1 MFERW
6 MAKFSQDIAVDLGT
20 SHTRVAVKDRGIVI
34 HEPSLVTINTRSQAI
49 VAVGTS
55 ARDMLGKTPAHLQ
68 VIRPMLKGVISD
80 FEITEKMLRYFIDR
94 VHADV
99 PTPLPRPRM
108 VMTVPLETT
117 EVERKAVEDAALSAG
132 ARKVTLVESPIA
144 AAIGAGLPVM
154 ESVGSMIVD
163 IGGGMTQIAV
173 VSLGGVVT
181 SRTLSVAGEEM
192 TRNIT
197 QYVRDVYS
205 LLIGEK
211 VAEEVK
217 WRLGSTM
224 DTGTPYEME
233 VRGRHLVTGLPKQ
246 IILKEAEVREALQR
260 NVAVILSSI
269 KATLEVTPAELV
281 ADIYEHGVV
290 LVGGSSLLR
299 GIEKTIARET
309 AIPVRVIDDPMT
321 VNVRGAAA
329 LLGDDALLKGI
340 ALPST
345 QDAFFSS

>member
-6 MAKFSQDIAVDLGT
+6 MKKFSQDIAVDLGT
-20 SHTRVAVKDRGIVI
+20 SHTRVSVKDRGLAIQ
-34 HEPSLVTINTRSQAI
+34 EPSLVTINTRTQAI

-68 VIRPMLKGVISD
+68 VTRPLLKGVISD
-80 FEITEKMLRYFIDR
+80 FEITEKMLRYFVDR

-132 ARKVTLVESPIA
+132 ARMVTLIESPLA
-144 AAIGAGLPVM
+144 AAFGSGLPVM
-154 ESVGSMIVD
+154 ESMGSMIVD
-163 IGGGMTQIAV
+163 IGGGVTQIAV

-181 SRTLSVAGEEM
+181 SRTLSVAGDEM

-197 QYVRDVYS
+197 QYVRDVYN

-217 WRLGSTM
+217 WRLGSTL

-233 VRGRHLVTGLPKQ
+233 VRGRHLVSGLPKQ
-246 IILKEAEVREALQR
+246 IILRDGEVREALQK
-260 NVAVILSSI
+260 NMSVILTSI
-269 KATLEVTPAELV
+269 KATLEATPAELV
-281 ADIYEHGVV
+281 ADIYEHGIV

-309 AIPVRVIDDPMT
+309 AIPVRVIEDPLT
-321 VNVRGAAA
+321 ANVRGAAS
-329 LLGDDALLKGI
+329 LLGNEALI
-340 ALPST
+340 QAVALPST
-345 QDAFFSS
+345 QDASL

>member
-6 MAKFSQDIAVDLGT
+6 MTKFSQDIAVDLGT

-34 HEPSLVTINTRSQAI
+34 HEPSLVTINTRTQAI

-55 ARDMLGKTPAHLQ
+55 ARDMLGKTPAYLQ
-68 VIRPMLKGVISD
+68 VTRPLLKGVISD
-80 FEITEKMLRYFIDR
+80 FEVTEKMLRYFIDR
-94 VHADV
+94 VHADI

-132 ARKVTLVESPIA
+132 ARSVTLVESPLA
-144 AAIGAGLPVM
+144 AAVGAALPVL
-154 ESVGSMIVD
+154 ESIGSMVVD
-163 IGGGMTQIAV
+163 IGGGVTQIAV

-192 TRNIT
+192 TRNIV
-197 QYVRDVYS
+197 QYVRDAYS

-217 WRLGSTM
+217 WRLGTTLDM
-224 DTGTPYEME
+224 GTGYEME

-246 IILKEAEVREALQR
+246 IILKEGEVREALQK
-260 NVAVILSSI
+260 NVALIINSI
-269 KATLEVTPAELV
+269 KATLEATPAELV
-281 ADIYEHGVV
+281 ADIYERGIV
-290 LVGGSSLLR
+290 LVGGTALLR
-299 GIEKTIARET
+299 GIEKSITREA
-309 AIPVRVIDDPMT
+309 AIPVRIVDDPMT
-321 VNVRGAAA
+321 AHVRGAAF
-329 LLGDDALLKGI
+329 LLGDNSFLSSVS
-340 ALPST
+340 LPST
-345 QDAFFSS
+345 QDASFTP

>member
-1 MFERW
+1 MS
-6 MAKFSQDIAVDLGT
+6 KFSQDIAVDLGT
-20 SHTRVAVKDRGIVI
+20 SHTRVAVKDRGLVI
-34 HEPSLVTINTRSQAI
+34 HEPSLVTVNTRSQAI

-68 VIRPMLKGVISD
+68 VTRPMLKGVISD

-94 VHADV
+94 VHADI

-132 ARKVTLVESPIA
+132 ARTVTLVESPVA

-154 ESVGSMIVD
+154 DSIGSMIVD

-173 VSLGGVVT
+173 VALGGVVT

-192 TRNIT
+192 TRNIS
-197 QYVRDVYS
+197 QYVRDAYS

-211 VAEEVK
+211 MAEEVK
-217 WRLGSTM
+217 WRLGSTL
-224 DTGTPYEME
+224 DLGTPYEME
-233 VRGRHLVTGLPKQ
+233 ARGRHLITGLPKQ
-246 IILKEAEVREALQR
+246 VILKEAEIREALHR
-260 NVAVILSSI
+260 NIYVIVGSI
-269 KATLEVTPAELV
+269 KATLEATPAELV
-281 ADIYEHGVV
+281 ADIYERGVV

-321 VNVRGAAA
+321 VHVRGAEM
-329 LLGDDALLKGI
+329 LLKDQAFLRGV

-345 QDAFFSS
+345 HDALIHA